1 VVAGAAAAILAGL
14 ALLAPYL
21 GNHYKLEGETGPE
34 EKTVILGKN
43 FHPAGSAMAPLEKV
57 RVLSLDVTHFQKVQT
72 RLGKVGVK
80 RGLLGKESRW
90 TKTGDSVEI
99 EVRLSRPAYAYLIAF
114 RPDRV
119 EEVCFPDSEDQA
131 PPLADHMQY
140 PPPEKPGVDY
150 GLDEGEGLQVF
161 VVVASSK
168 PLPSFRDWKR
178 QRGEVTW
185 DWQKTVP
192 DFIQQDEGQGRAFYI
207 SDIPGSMRAKGHELV
222 QALRQQRLEPLAPFL
237 AAGPG
242 RPAVR
247 HLLVLP
253 SPALA
258 GVPMEVLA
266 EDYTVSYA
274 LSGTLHAHLRL
285 QTKPIGRGLLA
296 LGDPI
301 FQASKVSEKPQPVP
315 PGGVLLTLVQPGS
328 NAAQAGL
335 RPNDVLLR
343 YGETELKGTSDLK
356 VLPASEDAA
365 QRVAVTV
372 WRQGQTLERRL
383 NPGQLGVGLADPPAP
398 QAWAE
403 QRRRHGLL
411 ASRSGDDGWKEL
423 PGTRAETESLGRLF
437 GPATPVKL
445 LLDSDAS
452 EQNLNE
458 MAQKGNLGQYR
469 YLHLATHGEV
479 DDSWALRSAGL

>member
-1 VVAGAAAAILAGL
+1 
-14 ALLAPYL
+14 
-21 GNHYKLEGETGPE
+21 
-34 EKTVILGKN
+34 
-43 FHPAGSAMAPLEKV
+43 
-57 RVLSLDVTHFQKVQT
+57 
-72 RLGKVGVK
+72 
-80 RGLLGKESRW
+80 
-90 TKTGDSVEI
+90 
-99 EVRLSRPAYAYLIAF
+99 
-114 RPDRV
+114 
-119 EEVCFPDSEDQA
+119 
-131 PPLADHMQY
+131 
-140 PPPEKPGVDY
+140 
-150 GLDEGEGLQVF
+150 
-161 VVVASSK
+161 
-168 PLPSFRDWKR
+168 
-178 QRGEVTW
+178 
-185 DWQKTVP
+185 
-192 DFIQQDEGQGRAFYI
+192 
-207 SDIPGSMRAKGHELV
+207 
-222 QALRQQRLEPLAPFL
+222 
-237 AAGPG
+237 
-242 RPAVR
+242 
-247 HLLVLP
+247 
-253 SPALA
+253 
-258 GVPMEVLA
+258 MEVLA